1 MRITQ
6 GKSIAISEGLV
17 YFGCIVQMIFCAYL
31 VIQGEITMGILLGAL
46 QIANYVVNPARQIT
60 SQLLEYK
67 TVKPVIARVVA
78 VLDGEEQV
86 EATEKVSIAKAGQIQ
101 VEGLRF
107 SYEGEQGSSPR
118 AELPLPRREKNMRW
132 WVAPALER
140 PP

>member
-46 QIANYVVNPARQIT
+46 QIANYVINPARQIT

-78 VLDGEEQV
+78 VLDGEG
-86 EATEKVSIAKAGQIQ
+86 AGRGNG
-101 VEGLRF
+101 EGIHCQSRAD
-107 SYEGEQGSSPR
+107 SSGR
-118 AELPLPRREKNMRW
+118 
-132 WVAPALER
+132 PALLL
-140 PP
+140 